1 MVWRCPGGRRRS
13 PQFFWC
19 LLWGTSPSHVGRF
32 YFLRRPVLFLL
43 SGTQLRNF
51 SHVVQLGCFGRAL
64 RRRNLDLGLR
74 AGSEY
79 PPNPSAPPTEED
91 PSSTAEA
98 FPWRGG
104 SSRPPSL
111 HAGHSSPQ
119 RLPRGGLPPLPIP
132 RHEPSPPAVE
142 AFSPFLIAES
152 PHCSTAQ
159 PPLPPIPAPG
169 TRWPCLK
176 MPPHIPFPHCC
187 LSKPRVKNDV
197 DRGAD
202 SPHGETEFTHE
213 RIRDTSV
220 FSVPSI
226 GWLCQRHYGWF
237 NQLGPRRGC
246 GRWSATR

>member
-1 MVWRCPGGRRRS
+1 MKVKSESNLPGIHSISGEQQLIKRPYDQGAKKRTNPVATGVRIAGG
-13 PQFFWC
+13 PQR
-19 LLWGTSPSHVGRF
+19 TSPVF
-32 YFLRRPVLFLL
+32 
-43 SGTQLRNF
+43 
-51 SHVVQLGCFGRAL
+51 QLGHAL
-64 RRRNLDLGLR
+64 
-74 AGSEY
+74 
-79 PPNPSAPPTEED
+79 PP
-91 PSSTAEA
+91 
-98 FPWRGG
+98 
-104 SSRPPSL
+104 
-111 HAGHSSPQ
+111 
-119 RLPRGGLPPLPIP
+119 GLPPLPLP
-132 RHEPSPPAVE
+132 RHEPAPPAVE